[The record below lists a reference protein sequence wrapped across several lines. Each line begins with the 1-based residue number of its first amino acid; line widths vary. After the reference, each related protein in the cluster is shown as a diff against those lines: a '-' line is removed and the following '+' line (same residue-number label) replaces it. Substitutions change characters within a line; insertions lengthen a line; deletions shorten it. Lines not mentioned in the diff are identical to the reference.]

1 MGVGGVLFPVIFIR
15 LQPRIGFP
23 WTIRVLGFLQ
33 LACCMVAL
41 PLLFLEKAALKV
53 KNPRSLIHWDA
64 LKEFGFCSYGI
75 SNFLMFMAYF
85 IPLFYVPFFA
95 IETLGTSKE
104 LGFYLL
110 AVVNAAS
117 AFGRVGSALMS
128 QRLGA
133 SRLLLAA
140 VVTSSILLFGWMGV
154 TTLAGFVVFCVLFG
168 LVSGV
173 LISANPVVVA
183 HPAVSP
189 TPSVIGTRLGMLWFA
204 TSLGVLVGAPIAG
217 ELGSDGSLGS
227 FRKLQAFSGATMAGG
242 ALFLMPPLLA
252 VWRHDKK
259 QS

>member
-1 MGVGGVLFPVIFIR
+1 MLSGGVLFPIIFIR
-15 LQPRIGFP
+15 LQPQIGFP

-33 LACCMVAL
+33 LACCIIAL
-41 PLLFLEKAALKV
+41 PLLFLGKAPLKP
-53 KNPRSLIHWDA
+53 KSPRSLIHWEA
-64 LKEFGFCSYGI
+64 LKEFGFCSYGVA
-75 SNFLMFMAYF
+75 NFLMFMAYF

-95 IETLGTSKE
+95 IQTLGTSKE
-104 LGFYLL
+104 VGFYLL
-110 AVVNAAS
+110 AVVNGAS
-117 AFGRVGSALMS
+117 AFGRIGSALMS

-133 SRLLLAA
+133 SRLLLTA

-154 TTLAGFVVFCVLFG
+154 HTLAGFAVFCVLFG
-168 LVSGV
+168 LFSGM

-189 TPSVIGTRLGMLWFA
+189 TPGVIGTRLGMLWFV

-217 ELGSDGSLGS
+217 ELGSDGSRES

-242 ALFLMPPLLA
+242 ALFLLPPLSA
-252 VWRHDKK
+252 VWRHDRK